1 MTKERSQILMIYMQ
15 ISKTGGIFLSN
26 PTLKALLKEYEQKR
40 IKKEMELETKLNQ
53 FYQNTP
59 SLSNL
64 NDQINRL
71 SIELSKSILLN
82 KSDKKQI
89 ISQLETL
96 KREKIS
102 LLKKLNITDSFFTPD
117 YSCKLCN
124 DTGYL
129 VDNNNIMCSCLK
141 QKLLDAEYNKSNI
154 SSLEYE
160 NFHHF
165 DLDLFSDIAD
175 QNKYDSTISPKE
187 NMEKIKEL
195 ALNFIQNFNEPQ
207 EKNLLFTGNTGLGKT
222 FLTNCIANELLK
234 IGKTVLYQT
243 APVMLDSIIDYRF
256 GKKDSFPYD
265 SLLNVD
271 LLIIDDLGTE
281 SLNNMKFSELFNILN
296 TRLLNQNHHIT
307 KTIIS
312 TNLSLNNLFKTY
324 DERIF
329 SRLVGYYNICRFFGE
344 DLRYKKQNKEQKR

>member
-1 MTKERSQILMIYMQ
+1 M
-15 ISKTGGIFLSN
+15 SN
-26 PTLKALLKEYEQKR
+26 STLKILLKEYEQKR
-40 IKKEMELETKLNQ
+40 LESEIKLEKKLND
-53 FYQNTP
+53 FYSNNP
-59 SLSNL
+59 SISEI
-64 NDQINRL
+64 NDKINRT
-71 SIELSKSILLN
+71 SIEISKTILLN
-82 KSDKKQI
+82 KNSDK
-89 ISQLETL
+89 
-96 KREKIS
+96 
-102 LLKKLNITDSFFTPD
+102 LKKLNTQLEVLKKEKSTLLKELDINNEFFTPN

-124 DTGYL
+124 DTGYSIN
-129 VDNNNIMCSCLK
+129 DNKIMCSCLR
-141 QKLLDAEYNKSNI
+141 QKLLDIEYNKANI

-160 NFHHF
+160 NFENF
-165 DLDLFSDIAD
+165 DINLFSDMTD
-175 QNKYDSTISPKE
+175 EKKYNSNISPKE
-187 NMEKIKEL
+187 NVKKIKDISL
-195 ALNFIQNFNEPQ
+195 IFIKNFNNPK

-234 IGKTVLYQT
+234 EGKTVLYQT

-256 GKKDSFPYD
+256 GKNPNFNYND
-265 SLLNVD
+265 LLNVD

-296 TRLLNQNHHIT
+296 TRLLNQNNHIT

-344 DLRYKKQNKEQKR
+344 DLRYKK

>member
-1 MTKERSQILMIYMQ
+1 M
-15 ISKTGGIFLSN
+15 SN
-26 PTLKALLKEYEQKR
+26 PTLKILLKEYEQKR
-40 IKKEMELETKLNQ
+40 LIAELELEKKLNDFFSNNPSISEINDKINRTSIEISKTILLDKNSDKIKKLNVELDNFKKQRN
-53 FYQNTP
+53 
-59 SLSNL
+59 S
-64 NDQINRL
+64 
-71 SIELSKSILLN
+71 LLN
-82 KSDKKQI
+82 K
-89 ISQLETL
+89 
-96 KREKIS
+96 
-102 LLKKLNITDSFFTPD
+102 LNISDDFFRPN

-129 VDNNNIMCSCLK
+129 INNNKVMCSCLR
-141 QKLLDAEYNKSNI
+141 QKLLDIEYNKANI

-160 NFHHF
+160 NFDNF
-165 DLDLFSDIAD
+165 DINLFSNIVDEK
-175 QNKYDSTISPKE
+175 KYNSNISPKE
-187 NMEKIKEL
+187 NLEKIKEISL
-195 ALNFIQNFNEPQ
+195 EFIKNFDNPK

-234 IGKTVLYQT
+234 EGKTVLYQT

-256 GKKDSFPYD
+256 GKNHTFNYND
-265 SLLNVD
+265 LLNVD

-296 TRLLNQNHHIT
+296 TRLLNQNNHIT

-344 DLRYKKQNKEQKR
+344 DLRFKK

>member
-1 MTKERSQILMIYMQ
+1 M
-15 ISKTGGIFLSN
+15 SN
-26 PTLKALLKEYEQKR
+26 PTLKILLKEYEQKR
-40 IKKEMELETKLNQ
+40 LIAELELEKKLNDFFSNNPLISEINDKINRTSIEVSKTILLDKNSNKIKKLNVELDNFKKQKN
-53 FYQNTP
+53 
-59 SLSNL
+59 S
-64 NDQINRL
+64 
-71 SIELSKSILLN
+71 LLN
-82 KSDKKQI
+82 K
-89 ISQLETL
+89 
-96 KREKIS
+96 
-102 LLKKLNITDSFFTPD
+102 LNISDDFFRPN

-129 VDNNNIMCSCLK
+129 INNNKVMCSCLR
-141 QKLLDAEYNKSNI
+141 QKLLDIEYNKANI

-160 NFHHF
+160 NFDNF
-165 DLDLFSDIAD
+165 DINLFSNIVDEK
-175 QNKYDSTISPKE
+175 KYNSNISPKE
-187 NMEKIKEL
+187 NLEKIKEISL
-195 ALNFIQNFNEPQ
+195 EFIKNFDNPK

-234 IGKTVLYQT
+234 EGKTVLYQT

-256 GKKDSFPYD
+256 GKNHTFNYND
-265 SLLNVD
+265 LLNVD

-296 TRLLNQNHHIT
+296 TRLLNQNNHIT

-344 DLRYKKQNKEQKR
+344 DLRFKK